1 MRGASGSEINSRC
14 LVSASAQ
21 QFGMRDPRTCTVLY
35 VYMCVQ
41 YNATRRRVAYER
53 VCMQLSIMSRESS
66 SGREDFSRTPHVSD
80 SEISSDDA
88 GELGARPYMFE
99 PWRNKYYLF
108 LHYLFL
114 HVRACPESKR
124 KFGFW
129 LCCTRHGSA
138 GGRNHYAWGGVIQ

>member
-21 QFGMRDPRTCTVLY
+21 QFGMWDPRTCTVLY

-53 VCMQLSIMSRESS
+53 VCMQQSIMSRESS
-66 SGREDFSRTPHVSD
+66 SGSEDFSRTPHVSD

-108 LHYLFL
+108 LH
-114 HVRACPESKR
+114 VRACPESKR
-124 KFGFW
+124 KFGFG

-138 GGRNHYAWGGVIQ
+138 DETITLGGVIQ